1 MRGRFSSR
9 PSSTVAYYCMN
20 VFYLKL
26 LVTPVLMLAIS
37 LAAKRW
43 GTAIGGL
50 LSGLPI
56 TSALVMLFL
65 SLEQGPGFASK
76 AVPGALA
83 GLAAIQATYLFY
95 LLATRRVSAVTGC
108 IAALAVYGASAFL
121 ISLAGSLVLSILATL
136 ALIVVI
142 IVATSKQMQ
151 APAAPYVPLPHW
163 AIPLRMLTAT
173 LLLLA
178 ITASATWL
186 GPVISGLLAPIPVI
200 AWPLAVFAHVQSGRH
215 ELAAIIRGNAI
226 GAVGVV
232 GFYLTL
238 KVSIVQWGVLLSIT
252 LAVLLAVVITAGLA
266 RLLAKR

>member
-1 MRGRFSSR
+1 M
-9 PSSTVAYYCMN
+9 T

-26 LVTPVLMLAIS
+26 ILTPLLMLAIS

-43 GTAIGGL
+43 GTRIGGL

-65 SLEQGPGFASK
+65 SLEQGTAFASM

-83 GLAAIQATYLFY
+83 GVAAIQATYLFY
-95 LLATRRVSAVTGC
+95 FLITRRISAVAGC
-108 IAALAVYGASAFL
+108 IAALAFYGATAYLMSQ
-121 ISLAGSLVLSILATL
+121 AGLLVLSVIATL
-136 ALIVVI
+136 LLIVSIVI
-142 IVATSKQMQ
+142 ATSKQPPPPV
-151 APAAPYVPLPHW
+151 ASYVALPRW
-163 AIPLRMLTAT
+163 AIPMRMLTAT

-186 GPVISGLLAPIPVI
+186 GPVASGLLAPIPVI

-238 KVSIVQWGVLLSIT
+238 KYSILQWGAVVSIT
-252 LAVLLAVVITAGLA
+252 TAVVLAVVLTAVLA